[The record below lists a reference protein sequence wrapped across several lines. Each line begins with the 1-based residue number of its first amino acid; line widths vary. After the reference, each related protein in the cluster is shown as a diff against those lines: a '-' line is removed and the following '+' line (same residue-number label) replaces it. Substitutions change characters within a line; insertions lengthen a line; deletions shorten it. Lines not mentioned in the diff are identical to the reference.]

1 MKYEDLLRM
10 ARAANVPASW
20 ELNWYDPYLDRFA
33 DIVTAETLS
42 NIDPSRFMSYQEG
55 FEAGAAAE
63 REACAGLCDGL
74 ADMHEKMN
82 QWSQYKTAET
92 LAQAIRAR
100 GETK

>member
-1 MKYEDLLRM
+1 MKMPEYLNAAYEGDDLYTGDQL
-10 ARAANVPASW
+10 RAAI
-20 ELNWYDPYLDRFA
+20 L
-33 DIVTAETLS
+33 
-42 NIDPSRFMSYQEG
+42 
-55 FEAGAAAE
+55 AE

-100 GETK
+100 GQE